1 MSRTLSTRFA
11 GRISLTFLF
20 WMVAFAIIT
29 STCGVAYAYFK
40 NQQVAIK
47 TEIDKLEREIAVCRM
62 SANQYRAKINSQT
75 NRWTMRTR
83 LLADQSS
90 LRTISRNQIEFARSE
105 RDMNRASATAAR

>member
-1 MSRTLSTRFA
+1 MSRTLSSRFA
-11 GRISLTFLF
+11 GRISLSFLF

-29 STCGVAYAYFK
+29 STCGVTYAYFK